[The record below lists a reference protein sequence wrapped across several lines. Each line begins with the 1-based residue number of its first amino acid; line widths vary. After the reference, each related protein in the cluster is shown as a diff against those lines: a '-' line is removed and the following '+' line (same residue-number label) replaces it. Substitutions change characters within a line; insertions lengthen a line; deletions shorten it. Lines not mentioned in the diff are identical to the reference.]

1 MPNFIFLDIG
11 NTNTRWKYKNKY
23 FSLPSKDFNF
33 NKLPKSSQIWVSSVS
48 KLAHDLRN
56 SCANF
61 AHSQEKYKSLT
72 NAYSDTKSLGSDR
85 WLAMITSYEISE
97 NNSFIM
103 VDIGTAVTIDAVDR
117 TGKHLGGLIFPGLEK
132 TRESFDFFPVTSIR
146 DLNGLGQSTKEG
158 WTIGTLSIIINTIN
172 LKIKELKI
180 ELPDASIFITGG
192 GYHSIYKFLEFDYAY
207 HENLVLDG
215 LELYA
220 NYVG

>member
-1 MPNFIFLDIG
+1 MHNSIFLDIG
-11 NTNTRWKYKNKY
+11 NTNTKWKYKDEY
-23 FSLPSKDFNF
+23 FSFPTKNF
-33 NKLPKSSQIWVSSVS
+33 NSKKLPKSSQIWVSSVS
-48 KLAHDLRN
+48 KKTYDLRK

-72 NAYSDTKSLGSDR
+72 NAYSDPKSLGSDR
-85 WLAMITSYEISE
+85 WLAMIASYEISE
-97 NNSFIM
+97 NNSFIV

-132 TRESFDFFPVTSIR
+132 IRESFDFFPVTSIR

-158 WTIGTLSIIINTIN
+158 WTIGTFSIIINTIN

-180 ELPDASIFITGG
+180 ELPDASIFLTGG
-192 GYHSIYKFLEFDYAY
+192 GYHIIYKFLEFDYAY